1 MEQTNTIPFA
11 YLHLMKKE
19 GVQVSN
25 LDSETQ
31 SLIKDLKQTT
41 QVLINRAKGGEIKVS
56 PQTERK
62 IKNYDR
68 AICEGIYDYL
78 EGKENNPSQEANSS
92 KEDEQ
97 LKAIHEKQQAEK
109 GGQVKNEP
117 NSLQDIDLTP
127 NEPKQAEN
135 KEENSD
141 DSKDNESKVRI
152 GFWDWE

>member
-78 EGKENNPSQEANSS
+78 EEKENNASQEAKSS
-92 KEDEQ
+92 KDDEQ

-109 GGQVKNEP
+109 GGQVKNNP
-117 NSLQDIDLTP
+117 SSLQDIDLTP

-141 DSKDNESKVRI
+141 EPKDNESKVRI

>member
-1 MEQTNTIPFA
+1 MEQTNVIPFA

-19 GVQVSN
+19 GVSVSD

-31 SLIKDLKQTT
+31 SYIKDLKQTT

-56 PQTERK
+56 AQTERK

-78 EGKENNPSQEANSS
+78 ESKDSQGSQQS
-92 KEDEQ
+92 KEDAQ

-109 GGQVKNEP
+109 GGEVKKESTS
-117 NSLQDIDLTP
+117 SLQDIDLTP
-127 NEPKQAEN
+127 NEPEVEES
-135 KEENSD
+135 KEEEQKSEGYTY
-141 DSKDNESKVRI
+141 K
-152 GFWDWE
+152 GFWDWD